1 MNRVAASMR
10 GAVLV
15 VSLIMLLLLTLLGF
29 AAMNTSVLE
38 VLMSFNTVR
47 QTQSLATAENVLR
60 VGESDL
66 EDLVAASSA
75 NAASYYYNHYDGGT
89 DPLDTELR
97 DWSGFAA
104 EEVEGAVAGTVA
116 GSYLV
121 EYIGPRDIPGCTAA
135 WEEGAT
141 GCKVHAHLV
150 SARSNEDGSRAS
162 LRMVQSVYTTLRG
175 P

>member
-60 VGESDL
+60 IGESDL
-66 EDLVAASSA
+66 EDLVVTSSA
-75 NAASYYYNHYDGGT
+75 DATSYYYNHYDGGT
-89 DPLDTELR
+89 DPLETELR
-97 DWSGFAA
+97 DWSGFNT
-104 EEVEGAVAGTVA
+104 EVVEGAVAG
-116 GSYLV
+116 SYLI